1 MLMIPEVWPLRKNE
15 LDRLFDD
22 RINDEKYYLSHLD
35 DLLMME
41 EDGNLVEGLWIP
53 TWVLGRLFVS

>member
-1 MLMIPEVWPLRKNE
+1 MLIPEVWPLQKSE
-15 LDRLFDD
+15 LDRHFED

-41 EDGNLVEGLWIP
+41 EDGYLVEGLWIP
-53 TWVLGRLFVS
+53 TWILGRLLVS

>member
-1 MLMIPEVWPLRKNE
+1 VLIPEVWPLRKNE
-15 LDRLFDD
+15 QDRLFDD

-41 EDGNLVEGLWIP
+41 EDGNLAEGLWIP